1 MDRLER
7 VRKNVSRCDRGEKLW
22 ETKTYPWREGE
33 AAPQAWKRILLR
45 GKNLR
50 GWLVAFLESS
60 NFVKYIKS
68 CPPTGES
75 NKDVSF
81 RRFFLFSA
89 SLRILCTRCII
100 FIDINY
106 WKYTRRS
113 FFYWAYEVIQEW
125 LSKYFYFHNLYFCN

>member
-7 VRKNVSRCDRGEKLW
+7 VRKNVSRCDREEKLW

-33 AAPQAWKRILLR
+33 AAREAWKRIPLR

-75 NKDVSF
+75 DKDV
-81 RRFFLFSA
+81 FFPSLSA
-89 SLRILCTRCII
+89 FCVHV
-100 FIDINY
+100 
-106 WKYTRRS
+106 
-113 FFYWAYEVIQEW
+113 AV
-125 LSKYFYFHNLYFCN
+125 LS